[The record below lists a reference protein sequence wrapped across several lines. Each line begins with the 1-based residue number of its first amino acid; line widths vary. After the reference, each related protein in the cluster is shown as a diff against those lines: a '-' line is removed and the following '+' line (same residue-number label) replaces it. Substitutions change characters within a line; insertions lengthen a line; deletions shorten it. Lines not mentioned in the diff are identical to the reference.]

1 MANENYYL
9 YILASKK
16 NGTLYV
22 GVTGDLVKRI
32 YEHKQNTVD
41 GFTKKYNVHN
51 LVYYEVYRD
60 IEEAI
65 LREKQMKKWNRKWK
79 IKIIEDGNPK
89 WKDLSKGYAKAKE
102 QEYPGKKILE
112 RTGALRKSLT
122 MRNDKYSRCKISD
135 KDIEIGSELKTPDGR
150 HTLWMLHQRGWKK
163 PEIRSKGGGVL
174 SWVGPNGQ
182 VFSSISRA
190 VEVPKRQP
198 IKISKP
204 QANRWMKIL
213 YTYVQEIATGK
224 RSK

>member
-1 MANENYYL
+1 
-9 YILASKK
+9 
-16 NGTLYV
+16 
-22 GVTGDLVKRI
+22 
-32 YEHKQNTVD
+32 
-41 GFTKKYNVHN
+41 
-51 LVYYEVYRD
+51 
-60 IEEAI
+60 
-65 LREKQMKKWNRKWK
+65 
-79 IKIIEDGNPK
+79 
-89 WKDLSKGYAKAKE
+89 
-102 QEYPGKKILE
+102 
-112 RTGALRKSLT
+112 